1 MKERKDFYIRKNY
14 LKQEDTALSDKSL
27 QSIANTKSENTISA
41 YESDW
46 NDFCDWCKFHQALPM
61 PATPEVIVN
70 YINDLADYATVST
83 IRRRI
88 SAISENYNAAGL
100 AEQNPCRSWIVRE
113 TLIGLSRRK
122 GVAQKGKTPI
132 YWDDLEK
139 MISLL
144 NPDKLSD
151 VRDKAILLLGFM
163 GAFRRSELSGLDLK
177 DHPFQNGSGLCGATN
192 WHPLY

>member
-1 MKERKDFYIRKNY
+1 MKEREDFYIRKNY
-14 LKQEDTALSDKSL
+14 LKQEDSALSDKSL
-27 QSIANTKSENTISA
+27 QSISNTKSENTINA

-46 NDFCDWCKFHQALPM
+46 NDFCDWCKFHQAQPM

-100 AEQNPCRSWIVRE
+100 AEQNPCRRWIVRE

-139 MISLL
+139 
-144 NPDKLSD
+144 
-151 VRDKAILLLGFM
+151 
-163 GAFRRSELSGLDLK
+163 
-177 DHPFQNGSGLCGATN
+177 
-192 WHPLY
+192 